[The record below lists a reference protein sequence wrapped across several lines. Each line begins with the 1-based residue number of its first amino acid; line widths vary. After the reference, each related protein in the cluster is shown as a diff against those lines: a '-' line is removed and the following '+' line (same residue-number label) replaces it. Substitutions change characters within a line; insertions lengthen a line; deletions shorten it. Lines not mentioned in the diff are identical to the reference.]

1 MIVINDILKNQD
13 LNSGVLIF
21 KNDAWSKEFF
31 GAVWESRHDFIP
43 GEGCTKLAVY
53 DGVQFNPFC
62 DLYNLQCFKFC
73 LKRFCLKSFLT
84 AKGDCQ
90 IDVHTTGRNCTCL

>member
-1 MIVINDILKNQD
+1 MIVTNDVTKNQD

-43 GEGCTKLAVY
+43 GEGCTKL
-53 DGVQFNPFC
+53 DSSSLIQR
-62 DLYNLQCFKFC
+62 Q
-73 LKRFCLKSFLT
+73 
-84 AKGDCQ
+84 
-90 IDVHTTGRNCTCL
+90 TGPRISI